1 MVHIGSV
8 FSPLS
13 GHRNAMLSCI
23 KLFKK
28 PINLQFCHCTTK
40 EVVCLCNISF
50 QAQKNK
56 HKRFHTTSY
65 GTAYFLTGS
74 EPLELRVNFGG
85 TASTKHS
92 SPLPSSGTYRVVKSN
107 RINDHEVFQIVF
119 VRRVVPMPGYHVEG
133 GEILSKQQ
141 GQRQRISTH
150 SPPTCYTYAGHCSFP
165 N

>member
-1 MVHIGSV
+1 MHIGSV
-8 FSPLS
+8 FSHLS

-65 GTAYFLTGS
+65 GMAYFLTGT
-74 EPLELRVNFGG
+74 EPPELRVNFGG
-85 TASTKHS
+85 TAPTKHS
-92 SPLPSSGTYRVVKSN
+92 SPLPSSRTYRVVKSN
-107 RINDHEVFQIVF
+107 RINDHEVFQIIF

-133 GEILSKQQ
+133 GEILSKQ
-141 GQRQRISTH
+141 
-150 SPPTCYTYAGHCSFP
+150 
-165 N
+165 

>member
-1 MVHIGSV
+1 MHIGSV
-8 FSPLS
+8 FSHLS

-65 GTAYFLTGS
+65 GMAYFLTGT
-74 EPLELRVNFGG
+74 EPPDLRVNFGG
-85 TASTKHS
+85 TAPTKHS

-119 VRRVVPMPGYHVEG
+119 VRRVVPMPGYHIEG
-133 GEILSKQQ
+133 REILS
-141 GQRQRISTH
+141 RQ
-150 SPPTCYTYAGHCSFP
+150 
-165 N
+165 